1 MATCKDCIH
10 YYVCNSKGANC
21 REDINS
27 GSKAK
32 YIDVKELSIILDI
45 MKNPD
50 SEFATDDYI
59 DGFSDGIS
67 AAIKELKA
75 FPTADV
81 APVKHGCWE
90 VSFLPRSY
98 YGSDHD
104 YEYTECECSVT
115 CSNCHGIASCF
126 PWKKQE
132 DSTGFIKA
140 YQKGMIKNAKTNY
153 CPNCGAKMDGG
164 D

>member
-1 MATCKDCIH
+1 M
-10 YYVCNSKGANC
+10 V
-21 REDINS
+21 E
-27 GSKAK
+27 KAK

-67 AAIKELKA
+67 AAIKELEA

-81 APVKHGCWE
+81 APVKHGHWVKE
-90 VSFLPRSY
+90 K
-98 YGSDHD
+98 SDVLIHWH
-104 YEYTECECSVT
+104 CSV
-115 CSNCHGIASCF
+115 CKNCYYLEE
-126 PWKKQE
+126 P
-132 DSTGFIKA
+132 
-140 YQKGMIKNAKTNY
+140 NANY

-164 D
+164 EEND